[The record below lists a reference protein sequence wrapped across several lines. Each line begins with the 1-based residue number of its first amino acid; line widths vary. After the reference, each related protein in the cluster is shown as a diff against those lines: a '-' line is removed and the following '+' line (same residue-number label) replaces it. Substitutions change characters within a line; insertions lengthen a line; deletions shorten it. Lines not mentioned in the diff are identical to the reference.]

1 MDPDVYTS
9 STPRLCQRDQGRWWR
24 LGNGDDAAAS
34 RLLSQGKGRHLSDD
48 PDSGTGLQVPSRGAL
63 ACAPSTYLLVIVLTV
78 VGHPQQGAVVAP
90 KSLPARGDV
99 KLLQLLQLRH
109 GSGLGGVPWGA
120 CWF

>member
-1 MDPDVYTS
+1 MPEDCSVKARTD
-9 STPRLCQRDQGRWWR
+9 
-24 LGNGDDAAAS
+24 
-34 RLLSQGKGRHLSDD
+34 LSDD
-48 PDSGTGLQVPSRGAL
+48 PDSVTGLLVPSRGAL
-63 ACAPSTYLLVIVLTV
+63 TCAPSTYLLVVVLTV

-90 KSLPARGDV
+90 KSLPARGDI